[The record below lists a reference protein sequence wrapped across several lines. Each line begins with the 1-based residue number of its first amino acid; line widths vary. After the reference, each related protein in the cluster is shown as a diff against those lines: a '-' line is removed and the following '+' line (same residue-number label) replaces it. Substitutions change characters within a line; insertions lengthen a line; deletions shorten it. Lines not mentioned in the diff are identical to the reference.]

1 MYGFGSKYE
10 GLVIAK
16 IEVNGLWL
24 LPKQFRS
31 SHLELV
37 LCTSLTLE
45 ERKTD
50 KSLTLL
56 SQLSVYHTPA

>member
-1 MYGFGSKYE
+1 MMYSFGSKCE

-16 IEVNGLWL
+16 NEVNGFWL
-24 LPKQFRS
+24 PPNG
-31 SHLELV
+31 V
-37 LCTSLTLE
+37 LAHILKWYYFPHLE

>member
-1 MYGFGSKYE
+1 MASHNHITD
-10 GLVIAK
+10 VIEK

-24 LPKQFRS
+24 PPDSVAAHILKWYYFP
-31 SHLELV
+31 H
-37 LCTSLTLE
+37 LE

-56 SQLSVYHTPA
+56 SQSSVYHTPA